1 MQEIHVPVVSDK
13 KLALVSLLRAGNDV
27 LDLVPSARLG
37 FDELCRDE
45 ATLKSVK
52 YYFKVPNKLD

>member
-1 MQEIHVPVVSDK
+1 
-13 KLALVSLLRAGNDV
+13 VSLLRAGNDV

-37 FDELCRDE
+37 FDERYRDE

-52 YYFKVPNKLD
+52 YYFKVPIKLD